1 MLHEEI
7 LDVVA
12 SDEFSSSLQQSGGAC
27 AQVGIQICS
36 KIERIQALTERI
48 RIIFDSEES
57 PDPLTSGF
65 IWESGSGSEL
75 V

>member
-1 MLHEEI
+1 MKVLHEEI

-36 KIERIQALTERI
+36 KIERSHP
-48 RIIFDSEES
+48 DS
-57 PDPLTSGF
+57 
-65 IWESGSGSEL
+65 SETDQS
-75 V
+75 